1 MTRHWKPALEEPTVR
16 NCLSAANW
24 ALASSR
30 EGTSMTGTPY
40 LAAVSSEIM

>member
-1 MTRHWKPALEEPTVR
+1 MTRHSKPVLEEPTVR
-16 NCLSAANW
+16 SSPALNW
-24 ALASSR
+24 ALASFR